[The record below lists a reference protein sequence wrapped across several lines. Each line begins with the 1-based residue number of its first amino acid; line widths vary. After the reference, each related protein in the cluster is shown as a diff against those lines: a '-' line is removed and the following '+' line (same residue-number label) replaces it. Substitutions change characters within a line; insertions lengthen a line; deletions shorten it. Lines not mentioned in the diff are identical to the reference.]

1 MVEPMAENTNPVY
14 SRWLSLKDRPGGKRL
29 FSFLLGRMAPYSGS
43 ISPRVEELSIGRC
56 VVTMHDR
63 GKLRNH
69 LNSIHAVALMNLGE
83 LASGLAV
90 ISAIPPDARG
100 ILAGLSIEYLK
111 KGRGTL
117 RAVCECPVPESS
129 ERREYEVAAEIMDR
143 EDDVV
148 ARITARWLIGPKER

>member
-1 MVEPMAENTNPVY
+1 MANHPNPVY
-14 SRWLSLKDRPGGKRL
+14 ARWLSLKDKPGGKRL

-43 ISPRVEELSIGRC
+43 ISPRVEELAPGRC

-90 ISAIPPDARG
+90 ISSIPPDARG

-117 RAVCECPVPESS
+117 RAVCECQVPESS
-129 ERREYEVAAEIMDR
+129 ERREYEVAAEILDR
-143 EDDVV
+143 ENDLV
-148 ARITARWLIGPKER
+148 ARITARWLVGPKG

>member
-1 MVEPMAENTNPVY
+1 MVGAMAHQPNAVY
-14 SRWLSLKDRPGGKRL
+14 ARWLSLKDKPGGKRL
-29 FSFLLGRMAPYSGS
+29 FSFLLGRMVPYSGS
-43 ISPRVEELSIGRC
+43 ISPYVEELGPGHC
-56 VVTMHDR
+56 VVKMHDR

-83 LASGLAV
+83 LSSGLAV

-117 RAVCECPVPESS
+117 QSVCNCPVLESS
-129 ERREYEVAAEIMDR
+129 ERKEYEVAAEITDR
-143 EDDVV
+143 ENEVV
-148 ARITARWLIGPKER
+148 ARVTARWLVGPKDR

>member
-1 MVEPMAENTNPVY
+1 MAHQPNAIY
-14 SRWLSLKDRPGGKRL
+14 ARWLSLKDKPGGKRL

-43 ISPRVEELSIGRC
+43 ISPRVEELSPGRC
-56 VVTMHDR
+56 VVMMHDR

-90 ISAIPPDARG
+90 VAALPPNARG

-117 RAVCECPVPESS
+117 RAVCRCPAPESS
-129 ERREYEVAAEIMDR
+129 ERREYEVAAEISDR
-143 EDDVV
+143 DGDTV
-148 ARITARWLIGPKER
+148 ARITARWLVGPES

>member
-1 MVEPMAENTNPVY
+1 MSGKPNAIY
-14 SRWLSLKDRPGGKRL
+14 ARWLSLKDKPGGKRL
-29 FSFLLGRMAPYSGS
+29 FSFLLGRMVPYSGS
-43 ISPRVEELSIGRC
+43 ISPRVEELEPGRC

-83 LASGLAV
+83 LSSGLA
-90 ISAIPPDARG
+90 IITAIPPDARG

-117 RAVCECPVPESS
+117 KAVCQCPVPATS
-129 ERREYEVAAEIMDR
+129 ERREYEVVAEISDR
-143 EDDVV
+143 DGEAV
-148 ARITARWLIGPKER
+148 ARIKARWLVGPNN

>member
-1 MVEPMAENTNPVY
+1 MVDSPNAVY
-14 SRWLSLKDRPGGKRL
+14 SRWLSLKDKPGGKRL

-43 ISPRVEELSIGRC
+43 ISPQVQELTPGRC
-56 VVTMHDR
+56 VVSMHDR
-63 GKLRNH
+63 GRLRNH

-90 ISAIPPDARG
+90 ISAIPADARG

-117 RAVCECPVPESS
+117 KAICECPKPESS
-129 ERREYEVAAEIMDR
+129 ERREYEVAAEILDQ
-143 EDDVV
+143 ENDIV
-148 ARITARWLIGPKER
+148 ARITARWLIGPKS